1 MTDESF
7 LEYLKVKAINEF
19 NPKNLIIGENQG
31 NILHTKPKVK
41 TNHSST
47 ANSTSSSATNAIAN
61 GVKFRS
67 GSPFWIGLLFSLK
80 IKINFLR
87 F

>member
-41 TNHSST
+41 VNHSST
-47 ANSTSSSATNAIAN
+47 ANST
-61 GVKFRS
+61 
-67 GSPFWIGLLFSLK
+67 
-80 IKINFLR
+80 
-87 F
+87 